1 MITLYTRADLRL
13 ESELKMINEI
23 EFSDFR
29 YSKEPFIQAEM
40 VVFFDDDGQFR
51 ILKNRYDIYDPR
63 TRELLN
69 HVGIKVLTSKNIA
82 NEAY

>member
-1 MITLYTRADLRL
+1 MITLYTRSDLRT
-13 ESELKMINEI
+13 ESIRKTINDI

-29 YSKEPFIQAEM
+29 YSKEPSIQAEL
-40 VVFFDDDGQFR
+40 VIFFDDDDQFR

-82 NEAY
+82 HD

>member
-1 MITLYTRADLRL
+1 MITLYTRTDLRR

-29 YSKEPFIQAEM
+29 FSKEPFMQAEM

-51 ILKNRYDIYDPR
+51 ILKNRYNIYDPR

-69 HVGIKVLTSKNIA
+69 LVGIKILTDKNIA
-82 NEAY
+82 HD